1 MTPANELKLLEVIL
15 RTNSNPPKLRS
26 PRLILIGAALWLV
39 SGFAVL
45 TIVGGSSGLTWQ
57 VLAVAGIGFTLG
69 LFSYYDWYRNVRAM
83 SWPVFSPYF
92 DIAAIERRIAEL
104 RT

>member
-1 MTPANELKLLEVIL
+1 M
-15 RTNSNPPKLRS
+15 
-26 PRLILIGAALWLV
+26 ILIGTVVWLIA
-39 SGFAVL
+39 GFSVL
-45 TIVGGSSGLTWQ
+45 TIVGGRSEITWQ
-57 VLAVAGIGFTLG
+57 VLAIAGVGFALG
-69 LFSYYDWYRNVRAM
+69 LFTYYDWYRNVRAM

>member
-1 MTPANELKLLEVIL
+1 MNQANEIRLLESIL
-15 RTNSNPPKLRS
+15 RTTQNPPPARS
-26 PRLILIGAALWLV
+26 PRMILIGTTIWLLAAF
-39 SGFAVL
+39 GVL
-45 TIVGGSSGLTWQ
+45 TIVGGRSGVTWQ
-57 VLAVAGIGFTLG
+57 IIAIAGIGFVVG

-92 DIAAIERRIAEL
+92 DLAAIERRLAEL